1 MKNDAELSQTQRGV
15 GLIGSTEPRV
25 HTPLLKGKSKAN
37 EVADLAEKIGLPLI
51 PWQRWV
57 LEDLLTVND
66 DGLWVKRTG
75 IILVSR
81 QNGKTHLARML
92 ILAHLFLW
100 NTKNVL
106 GMSSNRNMALDTFR
120 QVSYTIEG
128 FGCSPDGVVGETLHS
143 KHNSITPMTGLI
155 EIKCPNTATHI
166 ETVLENKAPSKYI
179 PQMQCQMAVTGA
191 KWCDFVSFDP
201 RVPEDLQLLVV
212 RVERD
217 QEYIDSMEVEVKQ
230 FLSEV
235 LDLFNQLKARQK

>member
-1 MKNDAELSQTQRGV
+1 MEQR
-15 GLIGSTEPRV
+15 TE
-25 HTPLLKGKSKAN
+25 
-37 EVADLAEKIGLPLI
+37 E
-51 PWQRWV
+51 W
-57 LEDLLTVND
+57 
-66 DGLWVKRTG
+66 
-75 IILVSR
+75 
-81 QNGKTHLARML
+81 HLARL
-92 ILAHLFLW
+92 GKVTASRVGDVLAKIKTGESASRKNYKMELVVQRLTGQPQESFTNAAMEWGTATEPQARMAYEAHTGLFVEEVGFI
-100 NTKNVL
+100 NHP
-106 GMSSNRNMALDTFR
+106 
-120 QVSYTIEG
+120 TIEG

-230 FLSEV
+230 FLGEV
-235 LDLFNQLKARQK
+235 EEMVNKLKERK